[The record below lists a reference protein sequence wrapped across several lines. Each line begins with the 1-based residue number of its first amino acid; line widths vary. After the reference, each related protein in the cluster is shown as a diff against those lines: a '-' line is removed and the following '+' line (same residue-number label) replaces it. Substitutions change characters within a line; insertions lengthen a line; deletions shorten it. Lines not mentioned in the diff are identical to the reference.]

1 MTSLLK
7 GAALAAMLVLPLT
20 AAQAQQQQGSNQA
33 QGYAQSHGAAGAFHY
48 GGAYARYGGH
58 RHFYRY

>member
-7 GAALAAMLVLPLT
+7 ICAVAAALFTPIV
-20 AAQAQQQQGSNQA
+20 AAQAQQQGSNQA
-33 QGYAQSHGAAGAFHY
+33 QGYAQSHGAAGAGY

-58 RHFYRY
+58 RHFRRY